1 MCLVHWPVYK
11 KIEKTHINKRG
22 ALVITLDVKA
32 NVDVDLKVG
41 LPAYRHHHHHHH
53 HLKRTQKK
61 FRFAEKNNC
70 PFYFVSAADGTNVVK
85 VFSEIIKLGNHYKN
99 NTDNFMDAVMEL
111 LAEQRLDD

>member
-1 MCLVHWPVYK
+1 MSFLSFSFSFSSRLLSSLCTVPWLIEVLHCVCYIVGYILVY
-11 KIEKTHINKRG
+11 
-22 ALVITLDVKA
+22 
-32 NVDVDLKVG
+32 
-41 LPAYRHHHHHHH
+41 
-53 HLKRTQKK
+53 RTQKK

-85 VFSEIIKLGNHYKN
+85 VFTEVIKLGHHYKN